1 MKRASLSRLS
11 SLGVVPE
18 EMSEWNPE
26 IAPQAMVTNTKGNNL
41 PANTGPVP
49 SMNRVIGGISSGGR
63 TMRMPTASASTTP
76 ILTNA
81 ER

>member
-1 MKRASLSRLS
+1 MNRASVSRRN

-18 EMSEWNPE
+18 EISAWNPE
-26 IAPQAMVTNTKGNNL
+26 IAPHAIVTNTNGNSL
-41 PANTGPVP
+41 PANMGPVP
-49 SMNRVIGGISSGGR
+49 SMNCVTAGISRGGIA
-63 TMRMPTASASTTP
+63 MRMPTPSASTTP